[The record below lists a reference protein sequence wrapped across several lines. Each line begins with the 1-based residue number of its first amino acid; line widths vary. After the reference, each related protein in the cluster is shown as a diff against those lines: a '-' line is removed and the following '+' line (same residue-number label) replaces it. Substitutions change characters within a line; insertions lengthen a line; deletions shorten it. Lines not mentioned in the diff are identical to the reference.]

1 MTENAPVCPVTE
13 KHIRIALVG
22 QPNVGKSMLI
32 NSISDAHL
40 HVGNF
45 SGVTV
50 EKTEVFFDYEGYHFT
65 VVDLPGTY
73 AFTDYSIEERVTH
86 DFLCN
91 EDYDLILNVVDSTNL
106 EKNLMLTAELM
117 TMSKKMVLALNMSDE
132 AEKEGIEIDAEYLS
146 RLLGFPAVKVSAA
159 AKTGIETLLE
169 KIIETFEAPFTEPK
183 IVFSEAVEEEIEAIE
198 NYLDAHKFHA
208 AISNRNIAINLLQNE
223 KKTYRTL
230 HDNPIWTELQ
240 PMLIEADRH
249 IETHHDTD
257 DVKEVF
263 AEEYAAFVRGV
274 IAETVRYAKKAE
286 EKKSLTER
294 IDDVLI
300 HPLFGIP
307 IFLFLMW
314 GLFQL
319 TFEFGNIPME
329 WIDGFFGWF
338 GSVVGA
344 TIPNDDVRSLVVDGI
359 ISGVGAVVLFTPNI
373 IILFIGI
380 ALLESTGYM
389 SRVAFLLDGIF
400 HKFGLHGQS
409 FIPLVTGFGCS
420 IPAYMSA
427 RILKND
433 RDRLLTLFII
443 SFMSCGARLP
453 VYVLFTG
460 AFFSQQVAGNVLFA
474 IYIAG
479 ALMGLIAA
487 KVLKMTAFKGPDEP
501 FVMEMP
507 KYRLPSFRLIW
518 HTVLTKTLMYLK
530 KAGTFIAG
538 ASMLVWFLSTYPQN
552 DALEREYAAKI
563 EQAWSA
569 EQKQQLRNVLSEKQL
584 EQSFIGRIGK
594 AMEPVFEPIGLDW
607 KLGVAL
613 QAGLAAKEVIV
624 STLGVLYSVGEGVGE
639 TDRSLMNAIR
649 EHIPFAS
656 AVSFI
661 VVIMIYLP
669 CLAASVVFTRE
680 AGGFRYFV
688 YLFLFTM
695 VTAYVMAFLAWHLT
709 LWITGVPAVLPS

>member
-1 MTENAPVCPVTE
+1 MPNTVPVCPVTE

-32 NSISDAHL
+32 NAISDARL

-50 EKTEVFFDYEGYHFT
+50 EKSEVFFDYKDYHFT
-65 VVDLPGTY
+65 IVDLPGTY

-91 EDYDLILNVVDSTNL
+91 EEYDLMINVVDSTNL
-106 EKNLMLTAELM
+106 EKNLQLTAELM
-117 TMSKKMVLALNMSDE
+117 TMNKKMVLALNMSDE
-132 AEKEGIEIDAEYLS
+132 ADREGIRIDYDYLS
-146 RLLGFPAVKVSAA
+146 TLLGLTAVRVSAA
-159 AKTGIETLLE
+159 AKMGIETL
-169 KIIETFEAPFTEPK
+169 IEAVIATHETSYQEPK
-183 IVFSEAVEEEIEAIE
+183 LIFSQAVEEEIDIIAS
-198 NYLDAHKFHA
+198 YLDEHRFKA

-230 HDNPIWTELQ
+230 HDLPLWTELQ
-240 PMLIEADRH
+240 PLLIEADKH

-263 AEEYAAFVRGV
+263 AEEYAAFIRGV
-274 IAETVRYAKKAE
+274 ITETVRQTE
-286 EKKSLTER
+286 QPIEKKSLTER
-294 IDDVLI
+294 VDDLLI
-300 HPLFGIP
+300 HPVLGIP

-319 TFEFGNIPME
+319 TFEIGNIPME
-329 WIDGFFGWF
+329 WIDAFFGWF
-338 GSVVGA
+338 GETVGA
-344 TIPNDDVRSLVVDGI
+344 TIPNADIRSLVVDGVI
-359 ISGVGAVVLFTPNI
+359 AGVGAVVLFTPNI

-389 SRVAFLLDGIF
+389 SRVAFLLDGVF

-433 RDRLLTLFII
+433 SDRLLTLFII
-443 SFMSCGARLP
+443 GFMSCGARLP

-460 AFFSQQVAGNVLFA
+460 AFFAPSIAGNVLFA

-479 ALMGLIAA
+479 AMIGLVAA
-487 KVLKMTAFKGPDEP
+487 KVLKLTAFRGQDEP

-507 KYRLPSFRLIW
+507 KYRLPSVKLIW
-518 HTVLTKTLMYLK
+518 HTVLTKTLMYLR

-538 ASMLVWFLSTYPQN
+538 ASMLVWFLSSYPHSHEIE
-552 DALEREYAAKI
+552 AAYSAKI
-563 EQAWSA
+563 EQAVNTTEASHLTVEA
-569 EQKQQLRNVLSEKQL
+569 DAAQL
-584 EQSFIGRIGK
+584 EQSYLGRIGK
-594 AMEPVFEPIGLDW
+594 AIEPFFTPIGLDW
-607 KLGVAL
+607 KMAIAL
-613 QAGLAAKEVIV
+613 QTGLAAKEVVV
-624 STLGVLYSVGEGVGE
+624 STLGVLYAVGEGVTE
-639 TDRSLMNAIR
+639 TDKTLISAIR
-649 EHIPFAS
+649 AHIPFAS
-656 AVSFI
+656 AVAFI
-661 VVIMIYLP
+661 VVIMLYLP

-680 AGGFRYFV
+680 AGGIKYFI
-688 YLFLFTM
+688 YLFLFTTA
-695 VTAYVMAFLAWHLT
+695 TAYTLAFVAYHLT
-709 LWITGVPAVLPS
+709 LMLTGAEALLPH